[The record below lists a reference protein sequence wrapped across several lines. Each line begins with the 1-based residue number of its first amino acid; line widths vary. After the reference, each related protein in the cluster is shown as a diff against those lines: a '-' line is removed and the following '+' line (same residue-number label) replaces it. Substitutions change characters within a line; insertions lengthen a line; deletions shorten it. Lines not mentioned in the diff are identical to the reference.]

1 MFGHLTDFS
10 HSRTHGEAVGFFVF
24 FTVVLVGISTVLGSV
39 LGTLGLNLVDGSVTS
54 TIMTGVTVNT
64 MIGTLFVLL
73 TSSLILVNKKLT
85 GDLLSIILT
94 IVGVYATYHV
104 GVLLGMLI
112 VSYLTTVKG
121 K

>member
-10 HSRTHGEAVGFFVF
+10 HSRTNGEAVGFFVF
-24 FTVVLVGISTVLGSV
+24 HTIVLVGLSAVLGGI
-39 LGTLGLNLVDGSVTS
+39 LHTLGLNLVDSGVTS
-54 TIMTGVTVNT
+54 TIMDGVTVNT

-73 TSSLILVNKKLT
+73 TSSLILISKKLT

-94 IVGVYATYHV
+94 VVGVYLSYEV
-104 GVLLGMLI
+104 GILLGMVV
-112 VSYLTTVKG
+112 VSYLTTIKG